1 MAVIIDNRS
10 DISGIGKLGDLG
22 IESPLKALARLKD
35 QAAGLFSGKKKA
47 AAAPAQAT
55 PVSADAPAASTAPA
69 YVPTWKD
76 KVAEQWSKPAV
87 KAGVGAVGVLA
98 AYLAWKKWK
107 K

>member
-1 MAVIIDNRS
+1 MAVVIDNRS
-10 DISGIGKLGDLG
+10 DISGIGKVSGLGASWDFDIG
-22 IESPLKALARLKD
+22 EKIKALY
-35 QAAGLFSGKKKA
+35 SKKKA
-47 AAAPAQAT
+47 SPAVKQVSDETVAPVPPVT
-55 PVSADAPAASTAPA
+55 PP